1 MAIGRHEVAAGA
13 ELIRAATRRLE
24 QAWQREVTV
33 GDVLVAMTDRCVFV
47 TALPDGGPVVVKT
60 DLRPGH
66 TAAERRITV
75 AARAAGVPVPD
86 VILAVDAADDPDD
99 DAGLAL
105 LVLAH
110 VPGRPLAADAP
121 ASAWAGAGRVLR
133 RLHDMGDPGGL
144 KPWPG
149 RPPDAG
155 VVSGL
160 PLRSALA
167 GHAAREAAG
176 TVKRGLLST
185 EQAARLGRLLG
196 EAFSRAEAR
205 GTEDPGAGRV
215 LHGDCQPDHFL
226 LADGAGRGLATAG
239 ATREAAAAGAWP
251 EAAAAG
257 AWPQAVAAGAG
268 PGPGIAAVLDLGDAC
283 TGDPVWDLA
292 VLTLDDPGRL
302 DDVLTG
308 YVPPPGLA
316 RRVSALARPYR
327 LLRWLG
333 EASWLYDHGFD
344 PEPSIV
350 PLRDAVG

>member
-33 GDVLVAMTDRCVFV
+33 GDVLVAMTDRCAFV
-47 TALPDGGPVVVKT
+47 TALPGGGPVVVKT

-75 AARAAGVPVPD
+75 AARAAGVPVPE

-176 TVKRGLLST
+176 TVKRGLPPSRQLGSAGYSARPSAGPRP
-185 EQAARLGRLLG
+185 AAPRTQVP
-196 EAFSRAEAR
+196 AACCTATASR
-205 GTEDPGAGRV
+205 TTSCWPTVPGAGSR
-215 LHGDCQPDHFL
+215 
-226 LADGAGRGLATAG
+226 R
-239 ATREAAAAGAWP
+239 RELPGKLQQRAPGP
-251 EAAAAG
+251 K
-257 AWPQAVAAGAG
+257 PRRQASGPKLWQRAPG
-268 PGPGIAAVLDLGDAC
+268 PGPAS
-283 TGDPVWDLA
+283 
-292 VLTLDDPGRL
+292 
-302 DDVLTG
+302 
-308 YVPPPGLA
+308 
-316 RRVSALARPYR
+316 RRCSTSATPAPATRSGTWR
-327 LLRWLG
+327 C
-333 EASWLYDHGFD
+333 
-344 PEPSIV
+344 
-350 PLRDAVG
+350 